1 MPQGYK
7 DPGILVAEIK
17 MTRTLRNS
25 AFLVVE
31 GVDDVRFWRA
41 RRHAEC
47 ELIDGEGKLNVVE
60 SARRL
65 DADDY
70 GGVLGVIDDDYDS
83 LMGVT
88 HGSRNLVATDAHD
101 LECLLCRSSAL
112 DTVLAEFGDPSK
124 ISQFEEDT
132 GVDARTGL
140 LERALVFGR
149 LRWAAAHFHLDIDQ
163 GAIRVPRFVETDT
176 WAVDS
181 EGLTRAV
188 ARHKSPDVLARTIK
202 QLPSADP
209 WYVVRGHDM
218 TQLLRIGLR
227 CVLGNMPA
235 KIGINQISQVLR
247 AAISPEELRKTTLWT
262 DIRAW
267 ETENRPYLILAEED

>member
-7 DPGILVAEIK
+7 DPGTLVAEIR
-17 MTRTLRNS
+17 MTRTLHDG

-31 GVDDVRFWRA
+31 GADDVRFWRT
-41 RRHAEC
+41 RRHEKC
-47 ELIDGEGKLNVVE
+47 ELIDGEGKPNVVE
-60 SARRL
+60 SIRRL

-70 GGVLGVIDDDYDS
+70 SGVLGVVDDDYDS

-112 DTVLAEFGDPSK
+112 DTVLAEFGNPSK
-124 ISQFEEDT
+124 ISQFEEET
-132 GVDARTGL
+132 GVDARTSL
-140 LERALVFGR
+140 LKRSLVFGR
-149 LRWAAAHFHLDIDQ
+149 LRWVAAHFHLDIDQ
-163 GAIRVPRFVETDT
+163 GAIRVSRFVDIDT
-176 WAVDS
+176 WAVNS

-188 ARHKSPDVLARTIK
+188 VQQGSSDVLTRSIE

-218 TQLLRIGLR
+218 MQILRIGLR
-227 CVLGNMPA
+227 RVLGDIPA
-235 KIGINQISQVLR
+235 RVGTDQISQVLR
-247 AAISPEELRKTTLWT
+247 AAIFPEELRKTTLWT

-267 ETENRPYLILAEED
+267 ETENHSYPVLAEED